1 LKAFA
6 TKDENNWVNVSWK
19 TDYES
24 NTSHFEIERSLDAIS
39 FEKVATKAAS
49 GTTIGTRNYAIK
61 DDISAVQRKEIIYYR
76 IKMIDLDGK
85 SMYSNVVNVKTI
97 ETDAEIMVYPSP
109 FTSNV
114 NVIYQ
119 TDNATTLSIRVT
131 DLNGNVVSSKFTE
144 VTAGKN
150 IITFENLSSLSTG
163 IYMIMVSDTE
173 NGVNN
178 FFKVTKQ

>member
-1 LKAFA
+1 
-6 TKDENNWVNVSWK
+6 
-19 TDYES
+19 
-24 NTSHFEIERSLDAIS
+24 
-39 FEKVATKAAS
+39 
-49 GTTIGTRNYAIK
+49 
-61 DDISAVQRKEIIYYR
+61 
-76 IKMIDLDGK
+76 MIDLDGK